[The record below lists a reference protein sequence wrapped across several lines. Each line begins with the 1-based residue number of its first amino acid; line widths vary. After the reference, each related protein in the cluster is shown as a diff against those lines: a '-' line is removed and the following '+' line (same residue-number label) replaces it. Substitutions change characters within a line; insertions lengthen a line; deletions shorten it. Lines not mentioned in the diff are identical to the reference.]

1 MTPIEAINNVAK
13 AYQDLAVVLMA
24 VADKTIGVPVA
35 QAMAVDADKLAEEP
49 KKEALKAAK
58 EKGEKPTKEPE
69 EVITIEQVRAV
80 LAEKSQAGFTAQ
92 VKALL
97 ESFDANKLSAV
108 KPEDYK
114 DLMAAAQDIK

>member
-24 VADKTIGVPVA
+24 VEDKTIGVPVA
-35 QAMAVDADKLAEEP
+35 QAMAVDADKPAEEP
-49 KKEALKAAK
+49 KQEAPKVAKAKA
-58 EKGEKPTKEPE
+58 EKPAKGPE

>member
-1 MTPIEAINNVAK
+1 MTPIEAINNMAK

-35 QAMAVDADKLAEEP
+35 QAMTVDADKPVEEP
-49 KKEALKAAK
+49 KKEAAPTAAK
-58 EKGEKPTKEPE
+58 VKEPE

>member
-13 AYQDLAVVLMA
+13 AYQDLAVVLMV

-35 QAMAVDADKLAEEP
+35 QAMTVDADKPAEEP
-49 KKEALKAAK
+49 KKEAPKAAK
-58 EKGEKPTKEPE
+58 AKAEKSAKGPE

>member
-1 MTPIEAINNVAK
+1 M
-13 AYQDLAVVLMA
+13 
-24 VADKTIGVPVA
+24 
-35 QAMAVDADKLAEEP
+35 
-49 KKEALKAAK
+49 
-58 EKGEKPTKEPE
+58 
-69 EVITIEQVRAV
+69 

>member
-35 QAMAVDADKLAEEP
+35 QAMTVDADQPVEEP
-49 KKEALKAAK
+49 KKEAPKAAK
-58 EKGEKPTKEPE
+58 AKAEKPAKGPE
-69 EVITIEQVRAV
+69 DVITIEQVRAV
-80 LAEKSQAGFTAQ
+80 LAEKSQDGFTAQ
-92 VKALL
+92 VKALR

>member
-1 MTPIEAINNVAK
+1 M
-13 AYQDLAVVLMA
+13 
-24 VADKTIGVPVA
+24 
-35 QAMAVDADKLAEEP
+35 
-49 KKEALKAAK
+49 
-58 EKGEKPTKEPE
+58 
-69 EVITIEQVRAV
+69 

-108 KPEDYK
+108 KPENYK

>member
-35 QAMAVDADKLAEEP
+35 QAMTVDADKPAEEP
-49 KKEALKAAK
+49 KKEAPKAAK
-58 EKGEKPTKEPE
+58 AKAEKP
-69 EVITIEQVRAV
+69 
-80 LAEKSQAGFTAQ
+80 EKSQAGFTAQ

>member
-35 QAMAVDADKLAEEP
+35 QAMAVDADKPAEEQ
-49 KKEALKAAK
+49 KKEAPKVAKAKA
-58 EKGEKPTKEPE
+58 EKPAKEPE